1 MTRSFTDRVMGGVC
15 GGLAEALRLNPW
27 IVRVVFVVGAVLT
40 GGLLAAVYVAL
51 WWTLPQASLVNRR
64 GGAGS
69 TLLAVLVIVG
79 LGALWAAHTAGLLLT
94 PDGQSLYGP
103 ALALVLAVV
112 YLLRQLRAS

>member
-27 IVRVVFVVGAVLT
+27 IVRGVFVVGAALT
-40 GGLLAAVYVAL
+40 GGLLVAVYVAL

-64 GGAGS
+64 GGMGS
-69 TLLAVLVIVG
+69 TLAAVLVVVG
-79 LGALWAAHTAGLLLT
+79 LGALWAAHSAGLLMT
-94 PDGQSLYGP
+94 PNGQSLYGP
-103 ALALVLAVV
+103 ALVLALSIL